1 MLVMTSSS
9 ETALQKFKD
18 ILEPRRKELSNI
30 FYFLRDHYAKVA
42 HEQNH
47 KPNAEQHKID
57 ILGNAKVQ
65 KLIKQV
71 CITCITRTFPL
82 IVVLQK
88 LMEYHQLT
96 EKESKAYIR
105 AILDEIGHK
114 MNLDVIRMLGIVL
127 TKISLRIYTAINV
140 NESQLLKVS
149 SQ

>member
-57 ILGNAKVQ
+57 IRQ
-65 KLIKQV
+65 RQSTKLIKQV